1 MRIIYFNY
9 KYNSG
14 RLEFSIN
21 GDSVFI
27 NRQIIRSEGQKKM
40 NLKNNTLFIELD
52 KDPMLCNDHLA
63 LIFILAFHPILESN
77 EKVSLIFPFP
87 VSKTFLESININWI
101 LPNIVIGS
109 EVESKSSSNIY
120 KLKGTTIL
128 YGGGLDSLAIRLLM
142 KDFPDVRIVHQI
154 NENETYSGDVEYV
167 KTNIRDLYS
176 VYGLPLWVS
185 IMIVGII
192 NKSKY
197 LISGGQL
204 TSSYLLNG
212 LHYKDRTQNL
222 WISKVMNDLGII
234 NYNFPFLSEILNTE
248 IVFKHNQLDNATFCS
263 FLNNKNGKCS
273 KCTKCL
279 RKFLLMA
286 CYDSKYLK
294 EIDKFD
300 LSNDIFKTFF
310 SGQSIYF
317 ADIFLLCIK
326 KLLPYNNNN
335 VNIINEYLKKYEISD
350 SSFLCRYYKES
361 LDKYDDKI
369 KNYLTQKLLSLNI
382 HPMNKNDINSML
394 KYKHNKKK

>member
-1 MRIIYFNY
+1 
-9 KYNSG
+9 
-14 RLEFSIN
+14 
-21 GDSVFI
+21 
-27 NRQIIRSEGQKKM
+27 
-40 NLKNNTLFIELD
+40 
-52 KDPMLCNDHLA
+52 
-63 LIFILAFHPILESN
+63 
-77 EKVSLIFPFP
+77 
-87 VSKTFLESININWI
+87 
-101 LPNIVIGS
+101 
-109 EVESKSSSNIY
+109 
-120 KLKGTTIL
+120 
-128 YGGGLDSLAIRLLM
+128 M